1 MAEPARVAVVTGA
14 NRGLGLETCRQLG
27 RDGTRVV
34 LRARDAAKGRAAA
47 GALAGAALLLLACG
61 VASAQDDEYA
71 EARAALLAE
80 IAEDARRTAD
90 WTGRPRFDDR
100 VIEAMRKV
108 PRHEFVPAAL
118 RPMAY
123 ANRPLPIGHGQTISQ
138 PYIVALMS
146 DLLDTEPGQTALEIG
161 TGSGY
166 QAAVLAALGMRV
178 FTIEIVPRLAAE
190 AEERLARL
198 GYDAVTVR
206 SGDGYHGWP
215 EHAPF
220 DAIIVTA
227 AATTIPPPLI
237 DQLKPGGRMIIPVG
251 ARFVTQQL
259 VLVEKDA
266 AGTVTTRQMLPVAFV
281 PFTRL
286 P

>member
-1 MAEPARVAVVTGA
+1 MSARRRVSI
-14 NRGLGLETCRQLG
+14 CR
-27 RDGTRVV
+27 
-34 LRARDAAKGRAAA
+34 
-47 GALAGAALLLLACG
+47 GALAGAALLLFAAEPALAQTE
-61 VASAQDDEYA
+61 SEYA
-71 EARAALLAE
+71 ERRAALLAE

-100 VIEAMRKV
+100 VIEAMRRV
-108 PRHEFVPAAL
+108 PRHEFVPASL

-178 FTIEIVPRLAAE
+178 FTMEIVPPLAAE
-190 AEERLARL
+190 AKERLARL
-198 GYDAVTVR
+198 GYDDVTVR

>member
-1 MAEPARVAVVTGA
+1 MSARRRVTVS
-14 NRGLGLETCRQLG
+14 R
-27 RDGTRVV
+27 
-34 LRARDAAKGRAAA
+34 
-47 GALAGAALLLLACG
+47 GALAGAVLLLLACG
-61 VASAQDDEYA
+61 PASAQTDDAYA
-71 EARAALLAE
+71 EVREALLAE
-80 IAEDARRTAD
+80 VAEDARRTAD

-100 VIEAMRKV
+100 VIEAMRRV
-108 PRHEFVPAAL
+108 PRHEFVPRAL

-146 DLLDTEPGQTALEIG
+146 DLLNPEPGQTALEIG

-178 FTIEIVPRLAAE
+178 FTMEIVRPLAAE
-190 AEERLARL
+190 AKERLTRL
-198 GYDAVTVR
+198 GFDDVTVR
-206 SGDGYHGWP
+206 WGDGYHGWP

-227 AATTIPPPLI
+227 AAVTIPPPLI